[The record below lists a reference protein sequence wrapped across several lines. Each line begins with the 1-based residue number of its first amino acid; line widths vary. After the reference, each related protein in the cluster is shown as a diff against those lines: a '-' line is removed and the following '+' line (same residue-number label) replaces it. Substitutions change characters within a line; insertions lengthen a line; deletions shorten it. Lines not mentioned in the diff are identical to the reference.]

1 MSVSRINKLIFPL
14 ILLVMGGILIIGCKP
29 KVVGLDE
36 TPAAATTASASDA
49 QPTAAAPVAADAKAS
64 TTADQNASIVEYLTN
79 LPVATPDFASK
90 QDSHPVGKMNPPD
103 SLKGSG
109 AFPDNYFTSNIL
121 HTGARGCSACHAD
134 LYSLIKNLSPDLH
147 VASHPTYGKQDDI
160 LDCKTCHDVATSL
173 TGPKLADIIHS
184 AHENN
189 ELFTDAY
196 KGNCWSCHAVNTKNE
211 MVLWET
217 VKYDAALAG
226 FLGAT
231 NDDVTTW
238 QKARGFE
245 NGNMVGFNLVS
256 DLGLEIVDEK

>member
-1 MSVSRINKLIFPL
+1 MSVLRIKKMIFPL
-14 ILLVMGGILIIGCKP
+14 ILLVLSGIIIVACQP
-29 KVVGLDE
+29 KVVGQVE
-36 TPAAATTASASDA
+36 TPAAATAATGSDV
-49 QPTAAAPVAADAKAS
+49 QPTAVATGAANAKPAS
-64 TTADQNASIVEYLTN
+64 SDDQNASIVDYLTN
-79 LPVATPDFASK
+79 LPVAAPDFASK

-134 LYSLIKNLSPDLH
+134 MYSLIKNLSPDLH

-160 LDCKTCHDVATSL
+160 LDCKTCHDVATNL

-189 ELFTDAY
+189 ELFTDTY

-226 FLGAT
+226 FPDAT
-231 NDDVTTW
+231 NDDVITW